1 MSSRTSTA
9 LHVKYVQMYLFV
21 CTYVVI
27 VRSRY
32 YYCIFSNGIPFRKD
46 TLSETRAIG
55 EAENADE
62 SNFLHPVI
70 YYYKDIHNLSESM
83 R

>member
-1 MSSRTSTA
+1 
-9 LHVKYVQMYLFV
+9 MYLFV